1 MSWTLRDEGCC
12 VPLHW
17 HKDIELNLILLGNA
31 EFTVN
36 GKKNRVMAGELMVIN
51 SGDIH
56 MGAPPAGVPGF
67 EPKVELITIAS
78 V

>member
-1 MSWTLRDEGCC
+1 MSWTLRDEGCY

-31 EFTVN
+31 
-36 GKKNRVMAGELMVIN
+36 
-51 SGDIH
+51 
-56 MGAPPAGVPGF
+56 APPAGVPGF